1 MGIFIYAFTATGK
14 STVSKKYS
22 NIIDMESTL
31 YKYINID
38 AEDETLKSTPREI
51 NKEWPNNYFNALN
64 EVKDKY
70 DYILISDDICN
81 NFLIENN
88 YEYWWIYPNRELKE
102 EYIKRC
108 KDRGNNEEFIYWYS
122 KLWEEWIDACINDK
136 HASKHIELKSNQFI
150 EDVLPNLEKEV

>member
-51 NKEWPNNYFNALN
+51 NKDWPNNYFNALN

>member
-1 MGIFIYAFTATGK
+1 M
-14 STVSKKYS
+14 
-22 NIIDMESTL
+22 
-31 YKYINID
+31 
-38 AEDETLKSTPREI
+38 
-51 NKEWPNNYFNALN
+51 
-64 EVKDKY
+64 
-70 DYILISDDICN
+70 
-81 NFLIENN
+81 IENN